1 MEGRRLQML
10 ERARKEGVPWSFWEE
25 GSPTD
30 TLILNFRPPEL
41 RGNKSVLFESM
52 KFGIIVAEVTGN

>member
-30 TLILNFRPPEL
+30 TLILNF
-41 RGNKSVLFESM
+41 
-52 KFGIIVAEVTGN
+52 